1 MKLLVALLSLVATSA
16 TMPIYGKTKSHQVK
30 DMKANS
36 KLGQSLLSKARKLE
50 QDGDDEVDFT
60 WVADFSIKFQGCHH
74 ISQWNEDADDEED
87 VKIATK
93 RLIRFRL
100 CPSDSCSADNAGGC
114 SSGYGDYIIDMNTYL
129 ESYFEAV
136 EQYNEYKCEYIEQM
150 VCNCDDDDGKDD
162 GFDEDMCLYDCYVA
176 QGVEDICSENNPYND
191 DEQEDEEAFELREYM
206 ECAEWEV
213 PEADDERKRKLEEE
227 DEVEY
232 FMGPYCAEQGGAIFL
247 GLFTDDACTV
257 FADENGGATTYSTLA
272 AGEAMPYAA
281 ESVVGMECVSCKE
294 PEDFNEDGNDN
305 EDEDAVVEMCEE
317 LYQASGKCESNLPS
331 GTVSDPNTN
340 ACNYME
346 GIKIVRKNGVVE
358 AKSSTANKSA
368 SVFIGLFVVAFVLL
382 AAYVYY
388 LRTKLDRASINL
400 SE

>member
-1 MKLLVALLSLVATSA
+1 
-16 TMPIYGKTKSHQVK
+16 
-30 DMKANS
+30 
-36 KLGQSLLSKARKLE
+36 
-50 QDGDDEVDFT
+50 
-60 WVADFSIKFQGCHH
+60 
-74 ISQWNEDADDEED
+74 
-87 VKIATK
+87 
-93 RLIRFRL
+93 
-100 CPSDSCSADNAGGC
+100 
-114 SSGYGDYIIDMNTYL
+114 MNTYL

-136 EQYNEYKCEYIEQM
+136 EQYNEYKCEYISEM
-150 VCNCDDDDGKDD
+150 ICDCDDDDGKDD
-162 GFDEDMCLYDCYVA
+162 AFDADFCEYDCYVA
-176 QGVEDICSENNPYND
+176 NGVADICAENNPYND

-206 ECAEWEV
+206 ECANWEA
-213 PEADDERKRKLEEE
+213 PEADDENRKQRQLEEE
-227 DEVEY
+227 EEVEY

-247 GLFTDDACTV
+247 GLFTDDTCTT
-257 FADENGGATTYSTLA
+257 FADDYGGKETYYSL
-272 AGEAMPYAA
+272 AGEQMPYAS

-294 PEDFNEDGNDN
+294 PEDYNEDGNDN

-317 LYQASGKCESNLPS
+317 LYQAAGKCEQNL
-331 GTVSDPNTN
+331 GIDDPNNN

-358 AKSSTANKSA
+358 AKSSTANKTA